1 MEHEEEHTH
10 YHGVDKAEEHLAYRE
25 AVKLLLDQISPTGSE
40 SIALR
45 LATGR
50 ILATDVTSP
59 MDIPH
64 LAKSTRDGYAVDI
77 PNDTSDGARF
87 NVVGELRIGVIPK
100 LRVKEGEA
108 VSIATGAFLPSGA
121 NAVLMKEYAKREGN
135 TIVSTKQIRI
145 NENTLSKGEDVN
157 KGKVLLS
164 KGTRIRPHHVALLS
178 MVGAKKVRV
187 YRKPKVAFFST
198 GDELVDSESQ
208 IKENKI
214 YDGTRPFIKSM
225 LEEMGAEP
233 VDLGIAKDDFK
244 VIRSKMLRG
253 LRYDALLLSAGS
265 SVGERD
271 FVSRAASSVKG
282 VRMLVHGIA
291 MRPSS
296 PTGLAV
302 YKKRPFILLPGFPTS
317 AIVSFLALAR
327 PAILKRSGSSEIGY
341 TMVRAKMAEGF
352 QTRPGLTQ
360 FLRVRVERENEAYSA
375 TIVRP
380 TEAQYSG
387 WLASANGIA
396 VIGSDRSE
404 IKPGDSVDV
413 FLIGDI
419 AS

>member
-135 TIVSTKQIRI
+135 TIVSTRQIRI

>member
-10 YHGVDKAEEHLAYRE
+10 YHGVDKAEEHLAYGE

-40 SIALR
+40 LIALR

-64 LAKSTRDGYAVDI
+64 LAKSTRDGYAVNI
-77 PNDTSDGARF
+77 PKDTNDGARF
-87 NVVGELRIGVIPK
+87 NIVGELRIGVIPK

-108 VSIATGAFLPSGA
+108 VSIATGAFLPNGA
-121 NAVLMKEYAKREGN
+121 NAVLMKEYARREGN

-164 KGTRIRPHHVALLS
+164 KGIRIRPHHVALLS

-225 LEEMGAEP
+225 LEEMGVEP

-271 FVSRAASSVKG
+271 FVSRAALSVKG
-282 VRMLVHGIA
+282 VKMLVHGIA

-302 YKKRPFILLPGFPTS
+302 YKRRPFILLPGFPTS

-327 PAILKRSGSSEIGY
+327 PAILKRSGSSDIGY
-341 TMVRAKMAEGF
+341 TVVRAKMAEGF

-360 FLRVRVERENEAYSA
+360 FLRVRVKRENEAYSA

-396 VIGSDRSE
+396 IIGSDRSE
-404 IKPGDSVDV
+404 IKPDDSVDV